1 MKIIALFLLSIQ
13 TWASDVTTLKGLD
26 MVSGQK
32 IEINQQ
38 VFDGYKATVI
48 LFLSARCPCSNSHI
62 SEIKDLRKMYG
73 QQIKFVAIHSNQN
86 ESVAEAQKYFKEI
99 DLGFPVI
106 SDEDALIADSFK
118 AFKTPHAFLLDAQG
132 NVIYRGGVSSS
143 QHFSPNVKKY
153 LRDVL
158 SDVVNGQKV
167 RMSESKSLGCV
178 ILRKKDIE

>member
-1 MKIIALFLLSIQ
+1 LN
-13 TWASDVTTLKGLD
+13 T
-26 MVSGQK
+26 
-32 IEINQQ
+32 
-38 VFDGYKATVI
+38 
-48 LFLSARCPCSNSHI
+48 
-62 SEIKDLRKMYG
+62 
-73 QQIKFVAIHSNQN
+73 
-86 ESVAEAQKYFKEI
+86 
-99 DLGFPVI
+99 
-106 SDEDALIADSFK
+106 
-118 AFKTPHAFLLDAQG
+118 QG